1 MTNIEK
7 HNEEIKNEI
16 NKTNFERDLIWG
28 YLEDFKTILSAMK
41 DHYGDKAI
49 GKQLARLKYA
59 EEIKEDLEFLLLTY
73 PKYEK

>member
-7 HNEEIKNEI
+7 TNEELEKEFA
-16 NKTNFERDLIWG
+16 KVNFERDLIWG
-28 YLEDFKTILSAMK
+28 YLEDFKVVLSAMK

-73 PKYEK
+73 PKYKK